1 MPKSSKSVLFATI
14 SLFLVITVVDSAAP
28 RVHAH
33 VEGSAD
39 TKSTEVYRVMIE
51 AFKSSVME
59 DNLRKLTD
67 EIGGRIPGTV
77 AMVQAIR
84 WAQSAFREA
93 GGENIHTESFQIP
106 HSWEEGRTSF
116 FIESPVHFEV
126 RGISVA
132 WAPALAPA
140 LEHARIVDIGEGTF
154 KQFRLAG
161 DISHCIVLIHTRVLK
176 TWDDLFEEYTSVP
189 PIVDKAVKGGAAAI
203 VFIGAREHD
212 LLYRHTNTQNGRID
226 RIPQLIVA
234 REDGLRIARLLA
246 QGRKVYGRLL
256 VPNKIGEA
264 FQTSN
269 VIAEIRGSENP
280 KEFVVLGAH
289 LDSWEL
295 GTGALD
301 NGCNAALVV
310 DVLRAIHAAGVRP
323 RRTIRFVLFSGEEE
337 GLLGSQAYTRQH
349 QNELNDAVAA
359 IIFDSGSGRVTD
371 FTLSGR
377 KDLAT
382 PVRDIIAPL
391 KSLGVTEVTQDA
403 DIGTDNFD
411 FVLQGVP
418 TLEANQD
425 PANYM
430 ENYHA
435 ASDTFDKVDL
445 TQMRK
450 SVAAAAAVAL
460 SIANATQRLGARQ
473 DRAEISQLLQHTHLD
488 QQMKLFGI
496 WEDWESGKRGRTP

>member
-1 MPKSSKSVLFATI
+1 
-14 SLFLVITVVDSAAP
+14 
-28 RVHAH
+28 
-33 VEGSAD
+33 
-39 TKSTEVYRVMIE
+39 
-51 AFKSSVME
+51 
-59 DNLRKLTD
+59 
-67 EIGGRIPGTV
+67 
-77 AMVQAIR
+77 
-84 WAQSAFREA
+84 
-93 GGENIHTESFQIP
+93 
-106 HSWEEGRTSF
+106 
-116 FIESPVHFEV
+116 
-126 RGISVA
+126 
-132 WAPALAPA
+132 
-140 LEHARIVDIGEGTF
+140 
-154 KQFRLAG
+154 
-161 DISHCIVLIHTRVLK
+161 
-176 TWDDLFEEYTSVP
+176 
-189 PIVDKAVKGGAAAI
+189 
-203 VFIGAREHD
+203 
-212 LLYRHTNTQNGRID
+212 
-226 RIPQLIVA
+226 
-234 REDGLRIARLLA
+234 
-246 QGRKVYGRLL
+246 
-256 VPNKIGEA
+256 
-264 FQTSN
+264 
-269 VIAEIRGSENP
+269 
-280 KEFVVLGAH
+280 
-289 LDSWEL
+289 
-295 GTGALD
+295 
-301 NGCNAALVV
+301 
-310 DVLRAIHAAGVRP
+310 VRP

-359 IIFDSGSGRVTD
+359 IIFDSGSGRVTG